1 MSGETKDK
9 IKLIFYILFY
19 PICAFFEMLKKCKG
33 KDFLDFMDEWGYYL
47 LGVIFWIFGVSAIVL
62 IVYGLKYNFAETIIT
77 VSFISA
83 AIFFIIILPYII
95 HKLINRK

>member
-19 PICAFFEMLKKCKG
+19 PICRFFEILKACKG
-33 KDFLDFMDEWGYYL
+33 KDFLDFMDDWGYYI
-47 LGVIFWIFGVSAIVL
+47 LGVTFWIFGVSAIVL
-62 IVYGLKYNFAETIIT
+62 MVYGLTYQFVQTIIPIG
-77 VSFISA
+77 FISA

-95 HKLINRK
+95 HKLVNRK

>member
-19 PICAFFEMLKKCKG
+19 PICRFFGLLKVCKG
-33 KDFLDFMDEWGYYL
+33 NDFSDFMDEWGYYL
-47 LGVIFWIFGVSAIVL
+47 LGLTFWIFGVSGIALL
-62 IVYGLKYNFAETIIT
+62 IHGLKYNFVQTIIP
-77 VSFISA
+77 ISLITG

-95 HKLINRK
+95 HKFINRK

>member
-19 PICAFFEMLKKCKG
+19 PICGFFEILKECKG
-33 KDFLDFMDEWGYYL
+33 KDFLDFMDVWGYYI
-47 LGVIFWIFGVSAIVL
+47 LGLIFWICGVSAIVL
-62 IVYGLKYNFAETIIT
+62 IVYGLTYQFVQTIIPIG
-77 VSFISA
+77 FITA

>member
-19 PICAFFEMLKKCKG
+19 PICRFFEILKECKG
-33 KDFLDFMDEWGYYL
+33 KDFLDFMDDWGYYI
-47 LGVIFWIFGVSAIVL
+47 LGVTFWIFGVSGIILL
-62 IVYGLKYNFAETIIT
+62 IYGLKYNFVQTIIPIG
-77 VSFISA
+77 FISA